1 MKDRSI
7 NNNSNLL
14 SLTYKEENSSFT
26 NFLISSYG
34 NDYIKINE
42 KKYNIPMCILGSCF
56 YKLNLKNIL
65 DLNIDILSHLLTE
78 YIKIYNEKAEVIL
91 IGLTEKISKSLLYL
105 KNDCYNNQIP
115 IDLMSLGAACRTV
128 NILNSENRRVIII
141 LI

>member
-1 MKDRSI
+1 MKDKS
-7 NNNSNLL
+7 NNNILNLL

-42 KKYNIPMCILGSCF
+42 KNYNIPICILGTCF
-56 YKLNLKNIL
+56 YKLNLESGL
-65 DLNIDILSHLLTE
+65 DLNTTVLSDLLKE

-115 IDLMSLGAACRTV
+115 IDLMSFGAACRTV
-128 NILNSENRRVIII
+128 NVLNSENRRVIII